1 MGVDDCL
8 RTRHRSTAS
17 STCSMYRY
25 ILLVYDTHIC
35 YRPRQS
41 VSAICIPL
49 SVMLSPVLAC
59 RLILDLRQ
67 RGSETVA
74 QSTGT
79 MAFTAGVTSSK
90 SSPGSP
96 FTGGFGFGSRGGAK
110 VIMRPQGVVLST
122 MGSIPG
128 DAMASASGLELDNL
142 QILGITKDSGD
153 RERDL
158 ESGCGGNLRHH
169 QDVSSL
175 PTPPINGIRIDVE
188 KTTM

>member
-1 MGVDDCL
+1 ML
-8 RTRHRSTAS
+8 TR
-17 STCSMYRY
+17 
-25 ILLVYDTHIC
+25 IL
-35 YRPRQS
+35 RPRQAI
-41 VSAICIPL
+41 SAICIPL

-59 RLILDLRQ
+59 RLVLDLRQ

-79 MAFTAGVTSSK
+79 MAFTAGVSSSK

-96 FTGGFGFGSRGGAK
+96 FSGGFGFSSRTGAR
-110 VIMRPQGVVLST
+110 VIMRPSGVVLST

-142 QILGITKDSGD
+142 QALGLGKEMGVN
-153 RERDL
+153 ERDL
-158 ESGCGGNLRHH
+158 EHGCLDNI
-169 QDVSSL
+169 
-175 PTPPINGIRIDVE
+175 PTPGGGIRVDVE

>member
-1 MGVDDCL
+1 
-8 RTRHRSTAS
+8 
-17 STCSMYRY
+17 
-25 ILLVYDTHIC
+25 
-35 YRPRQS
+35 
-41 VSAICIPL
+41 
-49 SVMLSPVLAC
+49 MLSPVLAC

-96 FTGGFGFGSRGGAK
+96 FSGGFGFGSRSGAK

-128 DAMASASGLELDNL
+128 DAMASASGLELDDL
-142 QILGITKDSGD
+142 QMLGMGKDSGD

-158 ESGCGGNLRHH
+158 ESGCGGGFPH
-169 QDVSSL
+169 QDVPPPL
-175 PTPPINGIRIDVE
+175 PTTPANGIRIDVE